1 MNNLTKRIITATILL
16 LVIIFVLLHESA
28 QLTSCFIG
36 LILTFCFYEFVKML
50 KLQNKKQSV
59 LMFFA
64 FVIAPIIFA
73 VTGRTF
79 AFYSIFGFIYVLTVG
94 FFFYEPNNEDD
105 IYCFK
110 VNEETNELI
119 MVEDEDELEEASEV
133 LEAYDNDE
141 KINEIK

>member
-1 MNNLTKRIITATILL
+1 MEILNDNDIIIKDDDGKETLMKILFSYDNEETNATY
-16 LVIIFVLLHESA
+16 VFV
-28 QLTSCFIG
+28 
-36 LILTFCFYEFVKML
+36 
-50 KLQNKKQSV
+50 
-59 LMFFA
+59 
-64 FVIAPIIFA
+64 
-73 VTGRTF
+73 
-79 AFYSIFGFIYVLTVG
+79 
-94 FFFYEPNNEDD
+94 YEPNNEDD

>member
-1 MNNLTKRIITATILL
+1 MEPIRDDQIVIYDEDGKEFLMNILFTYENEERNATY
-16 LVIIFVLLHESA
+16 VFV
-28 QLTSCFIG
+28 
-36 LILTFCFYEFVKML
+36 
-50 KLQNKKQSV
+50 
-59 LMFFA
+59 
-64 FVIAPIIFA
+64 
-73 VTGRTF
+73 
-79 AFYSIFGFIYVLTVG
+79 
-94 FFFYEPNNEDD
+94 YEPNNEDD